1 MTKETTDTINSIRY
15 IVEAIAVAFI
25 IWMATTINELQGK
38 VIVVEERKQ
47 IIEIMQKDIEVIKLD
62 IKELLKK

>member
-25 IWMATTINELQGK
+25 IWLATTINELQSK

>member
-15 IVEAIAVAFI
+15 IIEAIAVAFI
-25 IWMATTINELQGK
+25 IWLATTINELQSK

>member
-38 VIVVEERKQ
+38 VIVVEERKHF
-47 IIEIMQKDIEVIKLD
+47 EPRS
-62 IKELLKK
+62 